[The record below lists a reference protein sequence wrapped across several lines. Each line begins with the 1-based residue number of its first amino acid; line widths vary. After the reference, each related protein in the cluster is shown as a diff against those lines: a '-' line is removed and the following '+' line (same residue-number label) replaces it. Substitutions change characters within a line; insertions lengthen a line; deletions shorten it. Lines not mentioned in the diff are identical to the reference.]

1 MIIQSSYR
9 QRVGAPKRAIINFFY
24 KGFDILLFKQ
34 ERKNNKSASH
44 DLSLRKKKSAFF
56 HDHIHENI
64 KGKKQTGYYLFFST
78 IHESCV

>member
-1 MIIQSSYR
+1 MLIKSSYR

-44 DLSLRKKKSAFF
+44 DLSLRK
-56 HDHIHENI
+56 
-64 KGKKQTGYYLFFST
+64 GKKVLFFP
-78 IHESCV
+78 